1 MARTVADLA
10 KRTLQKLHVV
20 EGEETPNAEDQ
31 ALVITAFNDFVD
43 GLFADGL
50 TPYADETATT
60 KVALV
65 EATTYT
71 NASDFP
77 FLERHFEGVAAVLAV
92 NLEEDLADGKLGAS
106 VYRQAMTG
114 RQRIDAAFMPSMI
127 ATVDRALRRMPSSVL
142 WPSDT

>member
-10 KRTLQKLHVV
+10 KRTLQKLHVL
-20 EGEETPNAEDQ
+20 EGGESPDAEDQ
-31 ALVITAFNDFVD
+31 ASVITAFNDFVD

-65 EATTYT
+65 EATTYANT
-71 NASDFP
+71 SDFP
-77 FLERHFEGVAAVLAV
+77 FLERHFEGVASILAV
-92 NLEEDLADGKLGAS
+92 NLEEELAGGQLSRS

-114 RQRIDAAFMPSMI
+114 RQRIDAAFMPSMV